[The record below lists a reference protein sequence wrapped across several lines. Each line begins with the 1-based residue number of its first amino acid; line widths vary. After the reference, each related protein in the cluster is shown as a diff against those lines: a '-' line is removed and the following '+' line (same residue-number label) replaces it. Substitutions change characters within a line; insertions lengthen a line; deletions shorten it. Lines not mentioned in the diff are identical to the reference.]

1 MFLIGYNTYKD
12 CPLSCEKIKKNTNML
27 TLGQIKLY
35 VDLVNK
41 NQIYLYYILSFEY
54 AKLDFCQQ
62 KLQVQ
67 FFFFLI
73 LLLYIYIKRS
83 GLMSKF
89 YDQKQNW

>member
-1 MFLIGYNTYKD
+1 
-12 CPLSCEKIKKNTNML
+12 ML

-67 FFFFLI
+67 FLIFFLI

-83 GLMSKF
+83 CLMSKF